1 MKFLRWLLKFLP
13 TFLTAFALAVIVWVS
28 AVNEADPTQEITL
41 TEPVSISVIG
51 LSPDLLMINQIPEQ
65 VSVTVRAP
73 QSVLNQLTQETGLIK
88 VTLDLAG
95 LQAGTHSVK
104 LQTDTDLNPI
114 DVTRISPETIEVNLE
129 TLTNTTLPI
138 QVTITGTIPVGYQAE
153 DAILNTENVNIT
165 GAKSLVSSVSQI
177 IAPIDVSNAI
187 ENISRSVILKPVDTN
202 GNLVSGISVS
212 PTSVLVEVPITQLG
226 GYRNVFIKIATNGQI
241 ARGFYLTSLSATPP
255 TVTVYASDPSLVNNM
270 PAFVETTPINL
281 NGVNED
287 FSVEVSLNLPD
298 GISIV
303 GDQTITVQVGIAAIE
318 SSINFLNVPVV
329 IENLGNGLSATI
341 SPIEVD
347 VYLSGPLYLLE
358 GYKFSDIII
367 IVDLTDRGPGTYQLV
382 PQLSMLNEEINVDA
396 ILPGT
401 IEVVVTSQ

>member
-1 MKFLRWLLKFLP
+1 M
-13 TFLTAFALAVIVWVS
+13 S
-28 AVNEADPTQEITL
+28 IT
-41 TEPVSISVIG
+41 G
-51 LSPDLLMINQIPEQ
+51 
-65 VSVTVRAP
+65 
-73 QSVLNQLTQETGLIK
+73 
-88 VTLDLAG
+88 
-95 LQAGTHSVK
+95 
-104 LQTDTDLNPI
+104 
-114 DVTRISPETIEVNLE
+114 
-129 TLTNTTLPI
+129 TLPI
-138 QVTITGTIPVGYQAE
+138 GYQAE
-153 DAILNTENVNIT
+153 DALLKTDKVNLT
-165 GAKSLVSSVSQI
+165 GAESLVSSVTQI

-187 ENISRSVILKPVDTN
+187 ETISRSVILKPVDTN
-202 GNLVSGISVS
+202 GNLVTGISIS

-241 ARGFYLTSLSATPP
+241 ARGFYLTSLSSTPP

-318 SSINFLNVPVV
+318 SSINFLNIPVI
-329 IENLGNGLSATI
+329 IENLRNGLSASI

-367 IVDLTDRGPGTYQLV
+367 VIDLTDRGPGTYQLV
-382 PQLSMLNEEINVDA
+382 PQLRLLNEEINLDA

-401 IEVVVTSQ
+401 IEVVVTSR